1 MRCMG
6 RLVVFRVDMVLI
18 VGNLRVGPFTI
29 FVVCGKT
36 NSNKEKAPDATIDAR
51 RGVFKRLALRPASFS
66 HGRTMR

>member
-29 FVVCGKT
+29 FVVCGKA
-36 NSNKEKAPDATIDAR
+36 NSNQEMDPDATI
-51 RGVFKRLALRPASFS
+51 GVE
-66 HGRTMR
+66 H